1 MPEDYRDFLS
11 KASPLRA
18 DFRLRGYHGPVTG
31 YGAQNLIH
39 YQRGYSYNPVEKK
52 SIASWNKDYLVIA
65 DREAILFVLILR
77 WKNHRST
84 LHCMVWASESFQK
97 HSGNLWIS

>member
-1 MPEDYRDFLS
+1 MFKDYPGKLGMDMDLIDKKIEKLEQISRKYHLPEDYRDFLS

-39 YQRGYSYNPVEKK
+39 YQRGYSYNSVEKRVLTVGIK
-52 SIASWNKDYLVIA
+52 T
-65 DREAILFVLILR
+65 IL
-77 WKNHRST
+77 
-84 LHCMVWASESFQK
+84 
-97 HSGNLWIS
+97 